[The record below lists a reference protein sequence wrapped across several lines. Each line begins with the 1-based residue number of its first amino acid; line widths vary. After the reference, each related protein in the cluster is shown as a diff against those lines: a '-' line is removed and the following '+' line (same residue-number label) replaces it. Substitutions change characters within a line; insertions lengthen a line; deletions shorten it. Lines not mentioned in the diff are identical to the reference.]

1 MKKITIILFSI
12 WIILWVNF
20 ILRDLFVRGYFK
32 EYKTLALQNS
42 QGKASF
48 TYGKRLF
55 DFLNFCKENLPQSA
69 EYDFVGLKEPSL
81 AGRRAIYYLYPHVKN
96 RNARFLLVFEKPGF
110 DKKGFKLF
118 KELDSSRFILKRMQ

>member
-1 MKKITIILFSI
+1 MKKLALIAIIV
-12 WIILWVNF
+12 WIAIWVNF
-20 ILRDLFVRGYFK
+20 ITRDLFVKGYFK
-32 EYKTLALQNS
+32 EYKTLALKDS

-69 EYDFVGLKEPSL
+69 GYDFIGIKEPTI

-110 DKKGFKLF
+110 KRNGFKLF
-118 KELDSSRFILKRMQ
+118 KKLDSSRFILKRM